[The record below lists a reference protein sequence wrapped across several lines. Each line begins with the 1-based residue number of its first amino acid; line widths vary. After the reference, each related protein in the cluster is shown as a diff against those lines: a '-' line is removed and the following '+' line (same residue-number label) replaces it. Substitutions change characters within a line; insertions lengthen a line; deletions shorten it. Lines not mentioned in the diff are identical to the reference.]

1 MTKAS
6 VFIATSLD
14 GFIAREDGGIDWLP
28 TPDTESDGGE
38 DYGYNS
44 FIKTIDAIVMGR
56 NTYELVLTFDEWYYG
71 EIPLFVLTTKG
82 VDIPD
87 RLSKTVS
94 QTSGNPHEIVK
105 ELADKG
111 YHNLYVDG
119 GKTIQGFLNAD
130 LIDEM
135 TITTIPVLIGNGIPL
150 FGSTDHDIHLEHV
163 QNSSF
168 SDGLIQHKYKVK
180 KHSQ

>member
-1 MTKAS
+1 MAKAS

-28 TPDTESDGGE
+28 TDSEGGE

-44 FIKTIDAIVMGR
+44 FIETIDAIVMGR

-82 VDIPD
+82 VDIPA

-94 QTSGNPHEIVK
+94 QMSGNPNEIVQK
-105 ELADKG
+105 LAEKG

-119 GKTIQGFLNAD
+119 GKTILGFLNAG

-135 TITTIPVLIGNGIPL
+135 TITTIPVLIGSGIAL
-150 FGSTDHDIHLEHV
+150 FGSTDHDIHLEHIEN
-163 QNSSF
+163 NSF
-168 SDGLIQHKYKVK
+168 PNGLVQHKYRVK
-180 KHSQ
+180 K